1 MNCKQIREEI
11 DAAPRHNP
19 YSGAVRFHLNGCG
32 DCRRY
37 SDETASLTRLLG
49 AQPRVE
55 APSDFEFRLR
65 ARLLR
70 APARP
75 AIAPRGFPW
84 NILPGTFSWG
94 QTAAVAAALTLAV
107 TVSFLYVNRGN
118 LTPGPG
124 GASGVNSA
132 LVGQRPNGAGSA
144 PETKGP
150 AAESVAA
157 TPIRVPSRYVK
168 VKSPQ
173 FLSESSASR
182 NNVAGIDDSA
192 PLYSPGTKLLLKD
205 RSVFYGAETASISQ
219 VKPPLV
225 AALTF

>member
-1 MNCKQIREEI
+1 MNCKHIREAI
-11 DAAPRHNP
+11 DTASRRNP
-19 YSGAVRFHLNGCG
+19 YSGAVASHLNGCD

-70 APARP
+70 AQSAP
-75 AIAPRGFPW
+75 AIAPRGFSW
-84 NILPGTFSWG
+84 KILPWTFSWG
-94 QTAAVAAALTLAV
+94 QMVAAAAALTLVV

-144 PETKGP
+144 LETKGP
-150 AAESVAA
+150 AAESVVA

-168 VKSPQ
+168 VRSPQ
-173 FLSESSASR
+173 FVSENSASR

-219 VKPPLV
+219 VKPMV